1 MLDVRRQKTLVAL
14 VRPEWFEVPPE
25 RFPEKGLRTQPA
37 PDVTQGRRQLH
48 LWKIEMTNTDT
59 RNVVID
65 APTIA
70 LVDAWAKKSAFMPRR
85 RQAVRGLIRV
95 GLRQVQKPAAAK
107 APAPAPEQQP
117 GGAA

>member
-1 MLDVRRQKTLVAL
+1 MHKLAVA
-14 VRPEWFEVPPE
+14 FELAGSLARVVQVPSSA
-25 RFPEKGLRTQPA
+25 FLKKGLRTYPA

-48 LWKIEMTNTDT
+48 LWKIEMTNTDIY
-59 RNVVID
+59 NVVID

-70 LVDAWAKKSAFMPRR
+70 LVDAWAKKSAFMPSR
-85 RQAVRGLIRV
+85 RQAVRALIRV

-107 APAPAPEQQP
+107 APASAPEQQP